1 MEYILILGTSLA
13 IGIIFSLIFLEVHT
27 TMINKRVEDLLKD
40 PHPEPNENNVSE
52 LDVYREK
59 RKQEMIDQICKF
71 RLEYD
76 PSTHTYTKVETLR
89 DDEIDIIRK

>member
-1 MEYILILGTSLA
+1 MEYILILATSLA
-13 IGIIFSLIFLEVHT
+13 IGIIFSLIFVEVHIT
-27 TMINKRVEDLLKD
+27 TVNKRIEDLLKD
-40 PHPEPNENNVSE
+40 VHPEANENNVSD

-59 RKQEMIDQICKF
+59 RKQEMIDHLCKF

-89 DDEIDIIRK
+89 DDEVDIIT